1 VAETALLE
9 SMGLRVQTAVDA
21 EEALETLQEDIE
33 CSLVLL
39 ATLVS
44 AGNTCDTIRAI
55 RGNEQYRQP
64 QILVMGGAADAPEKD
79 RFLAA
84 GADGFVT
91 KPVEREQI
99 DALLSARLAVSPD
112 QRQRQTA

>member
-1 VAETALLE
+1 
-9 SMGLRVQTAVDA
+9 
-21 EEALETLQEDIE
+21 
-33 CSLVLL
+33 
-39 ATLVS
+39 
-44 AGNTCDTIRAI
+44 
-55 RGNEQYRQP
+55 
-64 QILVMGGAADAPEKD
+64 MGGAADAPEKD